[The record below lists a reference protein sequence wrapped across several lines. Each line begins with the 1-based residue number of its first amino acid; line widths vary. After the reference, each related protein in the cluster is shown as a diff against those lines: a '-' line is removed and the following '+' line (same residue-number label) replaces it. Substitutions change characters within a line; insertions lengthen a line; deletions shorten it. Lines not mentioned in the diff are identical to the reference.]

1 MLTLVL
7 PRPFVS
13 TFCHDCA
20 MLYTLLLHKRGI
32 WPHGKYTDKSKCVIG
47 LKFKGAAKSW
57 ASVIWP
63 RFTEARRAAVNYIN
77 RRTKP
82 LWLSSYGEDAE
93 EILNALWWQW
103 FPASAKTNRKVL
115 LYYFLQITVAVERSG
130 CWKNSQLSL
139 KDTSNI
145 NLLISISMLE
155 KGMPSQCF
163 PTTQAKNLFALHL
176 LLIPLVVYSDVPMT
190 PCPQAPG
197 PSRNRCA
204 ATFNPALA

>member
-1 MLTLVL
+1 
-7 PRPFVS
+7 
-13 TFCHDCA
+13 
-20 MLYTLLLHKRGI
+20 MLYTLSLHKSGI

-77 RRTKP
+77 RRTNP
-82 LWLSSYGEDAE
+82 LWLPSYGEDAE

-103 FPASAKTNRKVL
+103 FAASAKCRFKTTTKKVFL
-115 LYYFLQITVAVERSG
+115 RYFLQIIVIVVVEHPG

-145 NLLISISMLE
+145 HLLISMPLE
-155 KGMPSQCF
+155 KGMLSQHSHHLGQKSLC
-163 PTTQAKNLFALHL
+163 PTFAPDTFGSIL
-176 LLIPLVVYSDVPMT
+176 
-190 PCPQAPG
+190 PCPHDPL
-197 PSRNRCA
+197 PSSSRSIRKSMCCN
-204 ATFNPALA
+204 F